1 MKGFDHL
8 TKTLNGRLPN
18 KIWIEGDVEYLEYN
32 RIILGCFGNKV
43 ILKKR
48 R

>member
-1 MKGFDHL
+1 MKGFDRL

-18 KIWIEGDVEYLEYN
+18 KIWTEGNVEYLEYN
-32 RIILGCFGNKV
+32 RVIIGCMGDKI